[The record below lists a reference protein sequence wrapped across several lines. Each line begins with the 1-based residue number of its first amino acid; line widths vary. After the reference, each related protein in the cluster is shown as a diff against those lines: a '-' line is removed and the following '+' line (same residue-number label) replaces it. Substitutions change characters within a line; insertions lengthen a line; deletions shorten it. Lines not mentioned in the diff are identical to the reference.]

1 MMPKLEQRMLQGLRE
16 LRRANLELLKEEAVL
31 KHLKLDAAI
40 QVRQFLIRDSC
51 KLMSM
56 HCR

>member
-1 MMPKLEQRMLQGLRE
+1 MLQSLRE
-16 LRRANLELLKEEAVL
+16 LRGANLELLKEEAVL

-40 QVRQFLIRDSC
+40 QVRHFLLCDFC

-56 HCR
+56 CCR